1 MEIACIQKL
10 EEKGRHESIVK
21 AAVSD
26 LRALRAGNGG
36 RNWYGDVST
45 IGKKYQNFGHTFV
58 NQTTL
63 PYQLKV
69 SNNAI
74 PQVLKLE
81 KSQSSLLSLSCIL
94 SLTSPC
100 TNLSAS
106 TSKAMHTENFP
117 FKIDSFSSVSMIR
130 QTILVDVQKV
140 LPRKTKEFHRSGKN
154 RSHNWIWYGM
164 TWSRKK
170 WWGIA
175 YLWNTWE
182 NY

>member
-1 MEIACIQKL
+1 
-10 EEKGRHESIVK
+10 
-21 AAVSD
+21 
-26 LRALRAGNGG
+26 
-36 RNWYGDVST
+36 
-45 IGKKYQNFGHTFV
+45 V

-117 FKIDSFSSVSMIR
+117 FKIDSFSSMQPSFND
-130 QTILVDVQKV
+130 QTNNSGGCPKGI
-140 LPRKTKEFHRSGKN
+140 TKEDKRVP
-154 RSHNWIWYGM
+154 
-164 TWSRKK
+164 
-170 WWGIA
+170 
-175 YLWNTWE
+175 
-182 NY
+182 